1 MKEPDLRIPIDGEEF
16 MDESS
21 IYVTTLPRVNTVVQ
35 NIIAQPLD
43 DVGRVGEHPD
53 LSENRK

>member
-1 MKEPDLRIPIDGEEF
+1 
-16 MDESS
+16 MDESA
-21 IYVTTLPRVNTVVQ
+21 IHVATLLRVDTVVQ

-53 LSENRK
+53 PSENRK